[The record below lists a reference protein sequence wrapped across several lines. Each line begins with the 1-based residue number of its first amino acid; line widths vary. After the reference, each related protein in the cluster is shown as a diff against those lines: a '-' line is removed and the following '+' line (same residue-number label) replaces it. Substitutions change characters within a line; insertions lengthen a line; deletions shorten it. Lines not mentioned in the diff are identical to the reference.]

1 MLPPLGEADGGQGV
15 PGVGFIPE
23 FPAVVLP
30 GLVEVEGELVVPEV
44 EPVDPLAEPGRV
56 LQGEP
61 LPDVP
66 VLFELFGFA
75 EGCVV
80 LPGAGVAGEVDPGV
94 VVVFGVPLGAVD
106 PGVVVFGV
114 PLGVVFGDVV
124 PGVVWVVGGVAVL
137 AGGVAVPAGG
147 VAVPVGGVAV
157 PAGGVAVPGV
167 EVCPAVPELPAGAVP
182 PAGELCATT
191 QTAQHRTTGSKISF
205 FIDMIYLKFGACLL
219 NSSWHFQGRHARFDY
234 VGFAGAQ
241 LSGVFPNS
249 TWEYIV
255 LRKH

>member
-1 MLPPLGEADGGQGV
+1 M

-30 GLVEVEGELVVPEV
+30 GVVEVEGELEVPEV

-61 LPDVP
+61 LLEAP

-80 LPGAGVAGEVDPGV
+80 LPGAGVPGVVDPGV
-94 VVVFGVPLGAVD
+94 VVVVLGVPFGVVD

-114 PLGVVFGDVV
+114 VVFGDVD
-124 PGVVWVVGGVAVL
+124 PGVVWVVGGVAVP

-205 FIDMIYLKFGACLL
+205 FDMIYLKFGACLL
-219 NSSWHFQGRHARFDY
+219 NSSWLFQGIHAVRLWR
-234 VGFAGAQ
+234 VHWSGAIRRM
-241 LSGVFPNS
+241 P
-249 TWEYIV
+249 
-255 LRKH
+255 